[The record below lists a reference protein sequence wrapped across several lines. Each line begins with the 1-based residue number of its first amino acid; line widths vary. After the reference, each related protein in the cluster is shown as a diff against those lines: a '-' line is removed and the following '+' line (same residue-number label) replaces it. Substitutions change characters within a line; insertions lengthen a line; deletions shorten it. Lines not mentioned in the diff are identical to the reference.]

1 MNRSM
6 HPSMNRLM
14 IAVAALLLIASCGQ
28 QVEYQDAQ
36 TKVIERPSPL
46 FPIEAARNNIEGYV
60 RLSFD
65 INEKGETENIDV
77 IEANPIKTF
86 TNVAIDAVSK
96 WKYEPLIVDGKPQ
109 VQKNVAVQLDF
120 ALNTY
125 LGSE

>member
-1 MNRSM
+1 MK
-6 HPSMNRLM
+6 RLCM
-14 IAVAALLLIASCGQ
+14 KRLILIISGLLLSNACS
-28 QVEYQDAQ
+28 QVEYQQAQ
-36 TKVIERPSPL
+36 TKAIERPNPL
-46 FPIEAARNNIEGYV
+46 FPIEAARDNIEGFV

-77 IEANPIKTF
+77 IEANPVKTF

-96 WKYEPLIVDGKPQ
+96 WKYEPLIVNGEAQ

-120 ALNTY
+120 NLSSY